1 MLVLGTYFL
10 GSSDALL
17 SGFEPDFLC
26 LWLLEFRSAVS
37 ASLFL
42 FGVVLL
48 LAVEEDD
55 GVDAG
60 VVVGL
65 GLGAPVL
72 SNVFV
77 SFVAR
82 VLLAGPGLFLDL
94 FNPDGPAIL
103 LASSHGCSKSSP

>member
-1 MLVLGTYFL
+1 MRKSTI
-10 GSSDALL
+10 
-17 SGFEPDFLC
+17 
-26 LWLLEFRSAVS
+26 
-37 ASLFL
+37 FL
-42 FGVVLL
+42 FGVFLL

-65 GLGAPVL
+65 GLGAPFL
-72 SNVFV
+72 SNDFV

-94 FNPDGPAIL
+94 FDPDGPAVL
-103 LASSHGCSKSSP
+103 LASSHGRSKSSP

>member
-1 MLVLGTYFL
+1 MLVLGTNFL
-10 GSSDALL
+10 GSSDAFL
-17 SGFEPDFLC
+17 SGFKPDFLC
-26 LWLLEFRSAVS
+26 LWLLEFKSPVS

-42 FGVVLL
+42 FGVPLQ

-94 FNPDGPAIL
+94 FNPDGPAVL
-103 LASSHGCSKSSP
+103 LASSHGRSKSSP

>member
-1 MLVLGTYFL
+1 M
-10 GSSDALL
+10 
-17 SGFEPDFLC
+17 
-26 LWLLEFRSAVS
+26 S

-42 FGVVLL
+42 FGVPLL

-72 SNVFV
+72 PNVFA

-94 FNPDGPAIL
+94 FDPDGPAVL
-103 LASSHGCSKSSP
+103 FASSHGRSKSSP

>member
-1 MLVLGTYFL
+1 MLPLVTDLL
-10 GSSDALL
+10 DSSDVLL

-26 LWLLEFRSAVS
+26 LWLLELRSVVS

-55 GVDAG
+55 GVEAG

-65 GLGAPVL
+65 GFGAPVFCSVVL
-72 SNVFV
+72 
-77 SFVAR
+77 SFVVR
-82 VLLAGPGLFLDL
+82 VLLAGPGFTL
-94 FNPDGPAIL
+94 G
-103 LASSHGCSKSSP
+103 